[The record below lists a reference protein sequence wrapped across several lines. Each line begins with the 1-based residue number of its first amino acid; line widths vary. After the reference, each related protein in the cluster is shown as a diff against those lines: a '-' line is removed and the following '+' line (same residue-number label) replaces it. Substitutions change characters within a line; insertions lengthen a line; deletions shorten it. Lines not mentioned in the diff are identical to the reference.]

1 MILVQLNKEK
11 LASPSVRAQLQT
23 TETTLASL
31 RKERFTRYSVVY
43 KITEGAEREAPGLRV
58 PAKLAE
64 TASYPQNHSVTS
76 EIRKTAPAA
85 AAKIWKPVTA
95 ELC

>member
-31 RKERFTRYSVVY
+31 RKERFTGYSVVY

-58 PAKLAE
+58 RAKLAE
-64 TASYPQNHSVTS
+64 TTSYPQNHIVTS
-76 EIRKTAPAA
+76 VIRKTAAA
-85 AAKIWKPVTA
+85 AANKIWKPVTA